1 MKLKKGF
8 ILKRENGQNVVLCT
22 DKSINFNSS
31 IMLGETTAFLFER
44 LLEKERSKEELLNL
58 LLDNFDVSTVLALND
73 IDVFIR
79 ILKENGVMEEL
90 IIIQRR

>member
-8 ILKRENGQNVVLCT
+8 ILKRENGQNVILCT

-31 IMLGETTAFLFER
+31 IMLGETNAFLFDR
-44 LLEKERSKEELLNL
+44 LTEGEKTKEELLKLILQNY
-58 LLDNFDVSTVLALND
+58 DVSTVLALND

-79 ILKENGVMEEL
+79 TLKENGVIEE
-90 IIIQRR
+90 

>member
-31 IMLGETTAFLFER
+31 IMLGETNAFLFEK

-58 LLDNFDVSTVLALND
+58 ILENYDVSTVLALND

-79 ILKENGVMEEL
+79 ILKENGVLEE
-90 IIIQRR
+90 

>member
-79 ILKENGVMEEL
+79 ILKENGVMEE
-90 IIIQRR
+90 

>member
-8 ILKRENGQNVVLCT
+8 ILKRENGQNVVLCN

-58 LLDNFDVSTVLALND
+58 LLNNFDVSTVLALND

-79 ILKENGVMEEL
+79 ILKENGVMEE
-90 IIIQRR
+90 

>member
-22 DKSINFNSS
+22 DKSIDFNSS
-31 IMLGETTAFLFER
+31 IMLGETNAFLFEK

-58 LLDNFDVSTVLALND
+58 ILQNYNVSTVLALND
-73 IDVFIR
+73 IDIFIR
-79 ILKENGVMEEL
+79 ILKENGVTEE
-90 IIIQRR
+90 

>member
-31 IMLGETTAFLFER
+31 IMLGETNAFLFEK

-79 ILKENGVMEEL
+79 ILKENGVMEE
-90 IIIQRR
+90 

>member
-58 LLDNFDVSTVLALND
+58 LLNNFDVSTVLALND

-79 ILKENGVMEEL
+79 ILKENGVMEE
-90 IIIQRR
+90 